1 MIRRVTGTAAA
12 MALVAGLTA
21 CGGGSGGAAATTTL
35 TYWMF
40 QDRTPQAGEVVEKLR
55 TDFEKANKGVSVKIV
70 KIPKDD
76 YNTKLGSAVASGSV
90 PDAGTLDQPLVAR
103 YALDGTIREMPAGTI
118 DEKSLYAGA
127 LDTNRVNDK
136 LYGVPMDHTTVGL
149 FYNKKLVPTPPKTW
163 DELKQITTQIHQT
176 DPKIA
181 GMVVPK
187 GDGYGGWMWPGFV
200 AGAGGEMADMKAKK
214 ILFDQPPAVEALQL
228 WVDLLKSSPR
238 EITDSDKPFENG
250 LAGMMISGPWDVANI
265 KDQFPDLEFNVAPL
279 PYKTEPAGNI
289 GGENAV
295 VFTKGKNADLAW
307 KWLAYLTNADNNTKL
322 AQALGGFPTNIAA
335 AERDAAT
342 FGTEQAAF
350 LEQLKVAHSR
360 PPVPQWIQI
369 NDEII
374 APAIESAL
382 SGKATA
388 QQALTGA
395 ADKTRA
401 LLGWTG

>member
-1 MIRRVTGTAAA
+1 MIRRVTGAATG
-12 MALVAGLTA
+12 MALLAGLVA
-21 CGGGSGGAAATTTL
+21 CGGGNGTASEATTL

-55 TDFEKANKGVSVKIV
+55 TDFEKANNVTVKIV

-76 YNTKLGSAVASGSV
+76 YNTKLGSAVAAGTV
-90 PDAGTLDQPLVAR
+90 PDVGILDQPLVAR
-103 YALDGTIREMPAGTI
+103 YALDGTISEMPAGTV
-118 DEKSLYAGA
+118 DEKAYYPGA
-127 LDTNRVNDK
+127 LNTNKVSGK
-136 LYGVPMDHTTVGL
+136 IYGLPLDHTAVAL

-163 DELKQITTQIHQT
+163 DELKQTAAKVHQD

-187 GDGYGGWMWPGFV
+187 GDGYGGWMWPGFL
-200 AGAGGEMADMKAKK
+200 AGAGGSLVDEKDKK
-214 ILFDQPPAVEALQL
+214 ILFDQQPGVDALQL
-228 WVDLLKSSPR
+228 WVDLLPSSPR
-238 EITDSDKPFENG
+238 AITDSDKAFENG

-265 KDQFPDLEFNVAPL
+265 KEQFPDLEFGTAPL

-295 VFTKGKNADLAW
+295 VFSKGKNAELAW
-307 KWLAYLTNADNNTKL
+307 KWLTYLTNADNNTAL
-322 AQALGGFPTNIAA
+322 AQALGGFPTNVAA

-342 FGTEQAAF
+342 FGPDQAAF
-350 LEQLKVAHSR
+350 LEQLKVAHAR
-360 PPVPQWIQI
+360 PALPEWIQI

-382 SGKATA
+382 SGKATS
-388 QQALTGA
+388 QQALTEA
-395 ADKTRA
+395 ATKTRA
-401 LLGWTG
+401 LLGWNG